1 MYVYNISFQ
10 IDPNQQEQW
19 LQWMKSKLIPM
30 VESTH
35 CFEDHKFYEINVM
48 EDQAPTYT
56 LQLFTSN
63 KAELENYQLNLAPSI
78 MDEVQNT
85 WGNQCFHFITTMK
98 IVN

>member
-1 MYVYNISFQ
+1 MYVYNISLQ

-19 LQWMKSKLIPM
+19 LQWMKSKLIPII
-30 VESTH
+30 ESTN
-35 CFEDHKFYEINVM
+35 CFEDHKFYEINVL

-56 LQLFTSN
+56 LQLFTSSEV
-63 KAELENYQLNLAPSI
+63 KLENYHLNIAPSI
-78 MDEVQNT
+78 IDELQNT